1 MLAVAVPQRLVRLV
15 VIVLEARLVRLID
28 VTALGLPTLHAVSV
42 WATTPMSTSALEVT
56 SSVAL
61 TALFLP
67 PSSSGLSCFLFLWPF
82 FSPPPLLRLSLML
95 SFPGSLSLSQTHTP
109 SLSLS
114 FCNQS

>member
-61 TALFLP
+61 TVAQALCRLV
-67 PSSSGLSCFLFLWPF
+67 LVQ
-82 FSPPPLLRLSLML
+82 LLALVQMMVWY
-95 SFPGSLSLSQTHTP
+95 Q
-109 SLSLS
+109 
-114 FCNQS
+114 QQW